1 MPNKAPTSLAVVI
14 PATDRP
20 ATLGHCVAAIKAS
33 TEPPD
38 ELVVIAEPSAGGPA
52 AARNAGVAET
62 TSEVVAFVDADVV
75 VHPDA
80 LARLREAFAADP
92 DLAAAFGSYD
102 DAPRDPGIV
111 SRFRNLLHHHIHTSA
126 PGPADSFWA
135 GLGAVRRRSFE
146 AAGGFDAERFTT
158 SAVEDIDLGMRI
170 RAAGGRIALDPGIR
184 GTHLKRWTLASMV
197 RTDVLARGV
206 PWLRLQLEAGRLA
219 GSLNL
224 GWRQRVGAAN
234 AVATTWAML
243 RRRPR
248 GVLAGCAA
256 ELALEHR
263 LYSLLRRRGG
273 LALALA
279 GLPLHLL
286 HHLCSVL
293 SVPLATVAHAR
304 SARGER

>member
-1 MPNKAPTSLAVVI
+1 VI

-20 ATLGHCVAAIKAS
+20 ATLEQCVAAIKAS
-33 TEPPD
+33 SEPPD
-38 ELVVIAEPSAGGPA
+38 ELVVVGEPTAGGPA

-62 TSEVVAFVDADVV
+62 TSEVVAFVDADVL
-75 VHPDA
+75 VHADA
-80 LARLREAFAADP
+80 LARLREVFAADP

-146 AAGGFDAERFTT
+146 AAGGFDAERFATP
-158 SAVEDIDLGMRI
+158 AVEDIDLGMRI

-184 GTHLKRWTLASMV
+184 GTHLKRWTVTSMI

-224 GWRQRVGAAN
+224 GWRRRLGAAN
-234 AVATTWAML
+234 AVATTWAVL
-243 RRRPR
+243 RRRPL
-248 GVLAGCAA
+248 GVLAGCAT

-273 LALALA
+273 LTLALA

-286 HHLCSVL
+286 HHLCSVV
-293 SVPLATVAHAR
+293 SIPLAAVTHAR
-304 SARGER
+304 SAWGER